1 MSKIGFIGTGVMGAS
16 IAGHFL
22 NAGHEVFVYNRT
34 KSKTDELVSNGAV
47 WLDNPKEITDQSEI
61 IFTMVGYP
69 SDVRETYFGEVGV
82 FQADVKDK
90 VLVDM
95 TTSEPALAIEIAEK
109 ALELGASSLDA
120 PVSGGDIG
128 AKNGTLTIMV
138 GGDEAAYQKVLP
150 LFEICGKTY
159 MLQGK
164 AGAGQHTK
172 MANQIGIAGT
182 MTALMELLVYADKS
196 GLDLEKVL
204 TTLGGGGANTWSL
217 ANYGPRILKEDYSP
231 GFFVKHFI
239 KDLGIALAEA
249 DKMEIELPATKQAK
263 ALYDQLADKGFEN
276 DGTQALI
283 KLWWADGKRA

>member
-1 MSKIGFIGTGVMGAS
+1 MSKIGFIGTGVMGAA

-34 KSKTDELVSNGAV
+34 KAKTDELVAQGAV
-47 WLDNPKEITDQSEI
+47 WLDNPALIAEKAEI

-69 SDVRETYFGEVGV
+69 SDVRETYFGENGI
-82 FQADVKDK
+82 FQADISGKI
-90 VLVDM
+90 LVDM
-95 TTSEPALAIEIAEK
+95 TTSEPGLAVEIAQK
-109 ALELGASSLDA
+109 AVEVGASSLDA

-128 AKNGTLTIMV
+128 AKNATLTIMV
-138 GGDEAAYQKVLP
+138 GGEEEAYNKVLP
-150 LFEICGKTY
+150 LFEIVGKTY

-182 MTALMELLVYADKS
+182 MTALMELLVYADKA
-196 GLDLEKVL
+196 GLDLDKVL

-249 DKMEIELPATKQAK
+249 EKMDIQLPATAK
-263 ALYDQLADKGFEN
+263 AKELYDALSDKGFEN

-283 KLWWADGKRA
+283 KLWWEDGKRA